1 MMETMLNLGAPV
13 LVKKTVDEMATESRN
28 RMKRDYASGYEA
40 WAMLR
45 RQLEQSGADMKTLEK
60 LHGDLWKGV
69 KDDNEDEVLIELRA
83 ISNSA
88 MGICAQFAA
97 IAAEAQR
104 AAEEL

>member
-1 MMETMLNLGAPV
+1 MNELSNVSAPE
-13 LVKKTVDEMATESRN
+13 LVQKCVQEMADGSRG
-28 RMKRDYASGYEA
+28 RMGREYASGYEA
-40 WAMLR
+40 WAVLR

-69 KDDNEDEVLIELRA
+69 KDSNEDEVLIELRA